1 MRSILEVGSE
11 QLPLLFY
18 RCQINKVT
26 YKYLFLLKHP
36 NPPCICKKSRPF
48 CSWPAF
54 SCQTDHSDP
63 GSYFFLHHSLLRQLK
78 GALQRYN
85 TVKYHC
91 IRRGI
96 LCIHTEEALSY
107 ELEAL
112 ICLRTLQSRLYV
124 AVFQNSQRIRI
135 EVQGTVLIVYALFL
149 IDNVLIQTNF
159 YRQSAVFAVT
169 QWIVPFTLRPV
180 KPLPHFVS
188 GS

>member
-1 MRSILEVGSE
+1 MRNILEVGSE

-107 ELEAL
+107 ELEAV
-112 ICLRTLQSRLYV
+112 ICLRILQMPALHSSFLK
-124 AVFQNSQRIRI
+124 QSGNS
-135 EVQGTVLIVYALFL
+135 
-149 IDNVLIQTNF
+149 D
-159 YRQSAVFAVT
+159 
-169 QWIVPFTLRPV
+169 
-180 KPLPHFVS
+180 S
-188 GS
+188 GSENHPHCIRPFPHR